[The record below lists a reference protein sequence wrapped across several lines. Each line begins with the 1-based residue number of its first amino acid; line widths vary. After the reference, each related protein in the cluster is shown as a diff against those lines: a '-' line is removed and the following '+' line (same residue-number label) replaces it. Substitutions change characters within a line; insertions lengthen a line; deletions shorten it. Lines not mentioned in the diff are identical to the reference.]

1 MLRQLLALA
10 AIDFRSRYAGHSLG
24 VLWAFLYP
32 AAIALLYF
40 FVFGVI
46 LKTGP
51 VDGSPYLVWLLSAL
65 APFLFVS
72 EAASSASCA
81 LIDYSYLARKSRLN
95 IALLPAARV
104 LSCFPVHA
112 VFLAVLLVLGG
123 GARVS
128 LLGYIVAELLFSL
141 AVGYFL
147 SVITVFFR
155 DLKSLLPIITQLGF
169 WVTPIFWDIG
179 AAPDRIRVILRL
191 INPVIYISE
200 GFRAAVGAAG
210 PCSGWYAAYFW
221 IFTSVL
227 LALSI
232 GLFFGIHSRIVDHL

>member
-10 AIDFRSRYAGHSLG
+10 VIDFRSRYAGHTLG

-32 AAIALLYF
+32 AAVALLYF

-46 LKTGP
+46 LRTGP

-72 EAASSASCA
+72 EAAVSASCA

-112 VFLAVLLVLGG
+112 VFLAVLLALGG

-128 LLGYIVAELLFSL
+128 LLVYIVAELLFSL

-147 SVITVFFR
+147 AVLTVFLR

-179 AAPDRIRVILRL
+179 AAPDRAQVILRL

-200 GFRAAVGAAG
+200 GFRAALGV
-210 PCSGWYAAYFW
+210 SGSCPAWHAAYFW
-221 IFTSVL
+221 IFASAL
-227 LALSI
+227 LVISLC
-232 GLFFGIHSRIVDHL
+232 LFFGIQSRIVDHL